1 MVNTFNLVCRVN
13 EPVPLQA
20 IPDQPQPQQEFR
32 QIRVAGYIQSVPQA
46 AAAADD
52 DNPDDLQPGTSR
64 GGRTLRGLAAASQ
77 HLREGPTDNWTGV
90 AFTTIKKQCKFCPS
104 KKTKTFKYTCAS
116 SKCQHQ
122 NVCLIHS
129 KLVCKDCWTST
140 DHGFKY

>member
-1 MVNTFNLVCRVN
+1 MVNTFNLVHRDN

-52 DNPDDLQPGTSR
+52 DNPDDPQPGTSR
-64 GGRTLRGLAAASQ
+64 GRAAAGTSRGRAAAPQ
-77 HLREGPTDNWTGV
+77 QLREGPIDNWTGV
-90 AFTTIKKQCKFCPS
+90 AFTKIRKQCKFCTS
-104 KKTKTFKYTCAS
+104 KKTKSYKYTCAS
-116 SKCQHQ
+116 SKCDHQ

-129 KLVCKDCWTST
+129 KLVCKTS
-140 DHGFKY
+140 